1 VRLLQASYVGRI
13 RESQREGSERGHFSK
28 VCSFAYVTSH
38 YFTGFIRTIHR
49 HLKYKTTLTPASRR
63 LYTLDDTSVSS
74 DLTASNFGSTSS
86 SFLLALASEPGSL
99 SSINR
104 LGGMMDQRPTA
115 RMTGRYSKHA
125 NIGSFVAGPLR

>member
-13 RESQREGSERGHFSK
+13 RESQREGSGRGHFSI

-38 YFTGFIRTIHR
+38 YSTGFIRAFYREQKLGTI
-49 HLKYKTTLTPASRR
+49 LSLASRR

-104 LGGMMDQRPTA
+104 LGGMIDQSPTA